1 MWKRIVGVV
10 LNREN
15 LLALLLALLLLA
27 IVIFTSDTTPAWIYQ
42 GF

>member
-1 MWKRIVGVV
+1 MWKRFVSVV

-15 LLALLLALLLLA
+15 LLAVLLALLVLA